1 MCLPIPP
8 WPFGVCEIENTASL
22 IQVHGGIVVEYY
34 CTCSGIY
41 KGLSVDRI
49 LTDELEADNW

>member
-1 MCLPIPP
+1 MSPNTAVA
-8 WPFGVCEIENTASL
+8 VCEIENTASL

>member
-1 MCLPIPP
+1 MSPNTAVA
-8 WPFGVCEIENTASL
+8 VCEIENTASL

-41 KGLSVDRI
+41 KGLSVDRV
-49 LTDELEADNW
+49 LTDEREADNW